1 MIVYILIGLIFL
13 LIAGM
18 VMLIKVNS
26 ENERKRRLMSV
37 VGGGGDH
44 KDKKKSTLEQRRA
57 EISKKL
63 KGSGED
69 EDEKKKG
76 SVSLEDKIMQAGLK
90 ISKGQF
96 WIFSVLSCVGS
107 IIGSYMMG
115 MSPLVMILI
124 AVTFLLG
131 VPRLVLSKLAKSRQ
145 KKFLVDFADALD
157 AMTRLLRAGMPVSES
172 IKMISREYNGPIGE
186 EMGRVFD
193 EQKIG
198 VPLHEAILSSARRI
212 PIAEMQM
219 FATAISIQSQT
230 GSSLSEVLENLA
242 SLIRA
247 RFRLRRKVQAL
258 SSEAKASAMII
269 GALPNLV
276 ATGMYF
282 MNPDYILVLFTD
294 PTGKMLLGGAVFWMF
309 VGVMVMRQMINFRI

>member
-1 MIVYILIGLIFL
+1 MTVYILIGLIFL

-26 ENERKRRLMSV
+26 ESERKRRLMSV
-37 VGGGGDH
+37 VGGGDP

-63 KGSGED
+63 KGSGEE
-69 EDEKKKG
+69 EDDKKKG
-76 SVSLEDKIMQAGLK
+76 PVSLEDKIMQAGLK
-90 ISKGQF
+90 ISKSRF
-96 WIFSVLSCVGS
+96 WVLSALSCVGS
-107 IIGSYMMG
+107 IVGSYILG
-115 MSPLVMILI
+115 MSPLVMILL

-131 VPRLVLSKLAKSRQ
+131 VPRLVLNMMAKSRQ

-198 VPLHEAILSSARRI
+198 IPLHEAILSSARRI

-282 MNPDYILVLFTD
+282 MNPDYILILFTD

>member
-13 LIAGM
+13 LITGM

-26 ENERKRRLMSV
+26 ESERKRRLMSV
-37 VGGGGDH
+37 VGGGDP

-63 KGSGED
+63 KGSGEE
-69 EDEKKKG
+69 EDDKKKG
-76 SVSLEDKIMQAGLK
+76 TVSLEDKIMQAGLK
-90 ISKGQF
+90 ISKSRF
-96 WIFSVLSCVGS
+96 WVLSALSCVGS
-107 IIGSYMMG
+107 IVGSYILG
-115 MSPLVMILI
+115 MSPLVMILL

-131 VPRLVLSKLAKSRQ
+131 VPRLVLNMMAKSRQ

-198 VPLHEAILSSARRI
+198 IPLHEAILSSARRI

-282 MNPDYILVLFTD
+282 MNPDYILILFTD